1 MHILLGAFLGLALLA
16 IPALA
21 RDATRDSNGCHQYQN
36 GRGYHCHGGA
46 FNGMHFD
53 SKREFELLSSGKIG
67 KVPIRPRGLSSA
79 GRAST
84 AGSSTGE
91 VGLAGKER
99 ALSGDMIRV
108 GRTRIRLFGMDA
120 SELNQNCRAQREN
133 WKCGQKAKKALD
145 EIIDDQNVTCERK
158 TVNGRRGV
166 GAVCKTGK
174 FTLNAILAREGWVL
188 ADPNQSDEFRK
199 HELVG
204 RIA

>member
-1 MHILLGAFLGLALLA
+1 MITRMHTLLGAFLGLALLA

-21 RDATRDSNGCHQYQN
+21 QDATRDSNGCHQDQN

-67 KVPIRPRGLSSA
+67 KVPIRPRGLSPA

-91 VGLAGKER
+91 VEQAGKAR

-120 SELNQNCRAQREN
+120 SELNQN
-133 WKCGQKAKKALD
+133 
-145 EIIDDQNVTCERK
+145 
-158 TVNGRRGV
+158 
-166 GAVCKTGK
+166 
-174 FTLNAILAREGWVL
+174 
-188 ADPNQSDEFRK
+188 
-199 HELVG
+199 
-204 RIA
+204 